1 MSTRKFLASRV
12 FSCVGMFG
20 QMAADESLTRQ
31 RVPPLDWRDA
41 PIEAP
46 RSREKKI
53 IQVAHVGNRDPVYWV
68 KNTDVIEEPTH
79 PRIDVGARSLAQ
91 RTAAARLF
99 VPRCRILRRAR
110 A

>member
-1 MSTRKFLASRV
+1 MTTRKFLASRV

-53 IQVAHVGNRDPVYWV
+53 IQVARVGNRDPVY
-68 KNTDVIEEPTH
+68 
-79 PRIDVGARSLAQ
+79 
-91 RTAAARLF
+91 
-99 VPRCRILRRAR
+99 
-110 A
+110 